1 LGSGEASNCISGKI
15 RFGDETLA
23 TVSGHW
29 DQEVFIKDKRSE
41 VTCWCCFV
49 MQHSVTYM
57 SVMQFAFSCDD
68 KSCNTCN
75 WFVAVQ
81 HS

>member
-1 LGSGEASNCISGKI
+1 LQPFLGSGEASNCISGKI

-41 VTCWCCFV
+41 VTCWCCFEL
-49 MQHSVTYM
+49 QQRWLT
-57 SVMQFAFSCDD
+57 CRL
-68 KSCNTCN
+68 CNLD
-75 WFVAVQ
+75 FHV
-81 HS
+81 